1 LLIKIILIPFFGYK
15 IMFKKIRKVMS
26 TKNVEEDMEKE
37 KMDEMAELAEMMA
50 ADAGIMIRTSR

>member
-1 LLIKIILIPFFGYK
+1 
-15 IMFKKIRKVMS
+15 MS

>member
-1 LLIKIILIPFFGYK
+1 MTIILIPFFGYK